1 MPKMKDRNLQL
12 KTALTGLSS
21 KETVEEINSIP
32 QEDTVNRQ
40 GFRAYSL
47 PDELR
52 LLTMLNT
59 LKLQNQFYRTE
70 DEIMVELRDLIEKL
84 DPYFVAQA
92 IVYSRCMGDGMRA
105 INQLGAALLA
115 PFVKG
120 MEWGKRFYGPFDK
133 KAGKNGC
140 IFRPDDMSEIKDIM
154 YALGAHSLPAAIR
167 NGFKA
172 CIESYDT
179 YRLAKYKKSII
190 DIANLVHPNPNKS
203 KAFFKRAEDC
213 ENESTLNAIMNGV
226 AVAADT
232 WEVAQS
238 DAGQQVA
245 KAVKEGKLTRTEAEK
260 VLSEAKADNWE
271 ALLKDKK
278 LGILAALRNI
288 RNILTNPRK
297 EMIDMWC
304 ELISDQNIIKKNLVL
319 PIYFDLAYD
328 VVDREFHYNDYAP
341 QVAKALQ
348 DAYIASI
355 PNLASVFTGKTCVMV
370 DVSGSMGCG
379 ISDGKKTVG
388 SHANRT
394 HFGFSRG
401 DSVYDQLS
409 TSCCGY
415 KAGLIAATIAKATG
429 ADVIQFGDYARRV
442 KYDKNKNV
450 FALAKDLGS
459 PMNECTDL
467 GSAFRLIT
475 DERAKYDRIV
485 IISDNEVNSWD
496 LTSNAYKNYLR
507 VCSPYVYVVD
517 LAAYGT
523 VPVAGDKVSYFYGYG
538 SQLYE
543 DMVKKEFNPA
553 AVIDKVKQIV
563 I

>member
-1 MPKMKDRNLQL
+1 MKDRNLQL

-47 PDELR
+47 SDELR

-133 KAGKNGC
+133 KTGKNGC

-167 NGFKA
+167 NGFRA

-190 DIANLVHPNPNKS
+190 DIANLVHPDPNKS

-213 ENESTLNAIMNGV
+213 ENESTLNAIMNGIT
-226 AVAADT
+226 VAADT

-245 KAVKEGKLTRTEAEK
+245 KAVKEGKLTKEEGEK
-260 VLSEAKADNWE
+260 VLTEAKADNWE
-271 ALLKDKK
+271 SLLKDGK
-278 LGILAALRNI
+278 LGIIAALRNI
-288 RNILTNPRK
+288 RNIMKNPRP
-297 EMIDMWC
+297 EIIDLWC
-304 ELISDQNIIKKNLVL
+304 ELVQNQDIIKKNLVL

-328 VVDREFHYNDYAP
+328 VVDKDFNNIDGANKVK
-341 QVAKALQ
+341 QALQ
-348 DAYIASI
+348 DGYVKSI
-355 PNLASVFTGKTCVMV
+355 PNIANVFTGKTCILV
-370 DVSGSMGCG
+370 DCSGSMSSY
-379 ISDGKKTVG
+379 ISDGKNAPSG
-388 SHANRT
+388 EYNWWR
-394 HFGFSRG
+394 
-401 DSVYDQLS
+401 S
-409 TSCCGY
+409 TETTRSCSY
-415 KAGLIAATIAKATG
+415 KAGLIAATIAKACD
-429 ADVIQFGDYARRV
+429 ADIIKFGTCAAEFPI
-442 KYDKNKNV
+442 NKHENV
-450 FALAKDLGS
+450 FSLAKKIGTSEYGGTRPYTAFDLLTK
-459 PMNECTDL
+459 NQK
-467 GSAFRLIT
+467 
-475 DERAKYDRIV
+475 KYDRI
-485 IISDNEVNSWD
+485 IFISDYEVNSYN
-496 LTSNAYKNYLR
+496 LTSDSYKKYLR
-507 VCSPYVYVVD
+507 VCSPYIYAVD
-517 LAAYGT
+517 LASYGT
-523 VPVAGDKVSYFYGYG
+523 APLAGDKIAYFYGYG
-538 SQLYE
+538 AQLYE
-543 DMVKKEFNPA
+543 DMTKHEFNPA
-553 AVIDKVKQIV
+553 AVIDKVKAIV